1 MLSTV
6 VGDWLTTTSLI
17 FGGCCSNAI
26 TLEQLTT
33 LYPLS
38 GSLITAFQFLIV
50 SLHGVPNHVAW
61 TKYGPRFKPH
71 RIPLTAYLV
80 QVALFYLISLLNN
93 AAFSYRIPMS
103 VHIIFRSGGL
113 VITML
118 LGWLIRGQSYTF
130 AQVFSVLAVT
140 LGVVLTTLSA
150 SGGKSV
156 STDSGANLYTYLQ
169 GISILTVALFLGG
182 CLGLVQDYTY
192 SKYGRPALESELKTP
207 ATTPAPTWQESMFYL
222 HFLALPMF
230 FFLRHDITSQLESI
244 NSGPRS
250 SFPVPLPRA
259 VTSALLVPPPFSL
272 PFSLLSSLDD
282 KSSRPITLHRSPTGA
297 APGLILA
304 LPQAYLPLLLN
315 TVTQLLCVAG
325 VHRLTTRV
333 SALTVTLVLVV
344 RKAVSLIISVWMGH
358 GNAVDQR
365 LMWTGAA
372 MVLAGTVGYSVATS
386 RTREKKKTKTE

>member
-1 MLSTV
+1 
-6 VGDWLTTTSLI
+6 
-17 FGGCCSNAI
+17 SNAI

-50 SLHGVPNHVAW
+50 SLHGIPNHVAW
-61 TKYGPRFKPH
+61 TRYGPRFKPH
-71 RIPLTAYLV
+71 RIPLRAYLV

-113 VITML
+113 VTTML
-118 LGWLIRGQSYTF
+118 LGWLIRGQRYTLG
-130 AQVFSVLAVT
+130 QVSSVLAVT
-140 LGVVLTTLSA
+140 LGVALTTLSA

-156 STDSGANLYTYLQ
+156 STDSGADLYTYLQ
-169 GISILTVALFLGG
+169 GISILTIALFLGG

-192 SKYGRPALESELKTP
+192 SKYGRPALESESEKTP

-222 HFLALPMF
+222 HSLALPMF
-230 FFLRHDITSQLESI
+230 FFLRRDITSQLESI
-244 NSGPRS
+244 NAGPRS
-250 SFPVPLPRA
+250 SFPLPLPRA
-259 VTSALLVPPPFSL
+259 VISALLVPPPFSL
-272 PFSLLSSLDD
+272 PFSLLSALDD
-282 KSSRPITLHRSPTGA
+282 KSSRPITLHRSFTGA
-297 APGLILA
+297 APGLVLA

-344 RKAVSLIISVWMGH
+344 RKAASLVISVWMGR
-358 GNAVDQR
+358 GNTVDQR

-372 MVLAGTVGYSVATS
+372 MVLAGTVGYSVATG
-386 RTREKKKTKTE
+386 REKRKPKTE